1 MPTAQARVVTDR
13 PGRYLAQLCRH
24 ASQMAQHAGYGQSH
38 DRGHAP
44 PEVRRVEWSDTHG
57 IVEFGVGRCTVQAI
71 GSDMLT
77 LRVEA
82 SDEES
87 LRRLRQLLTKRIET
101 IGRRD
106 HLSVA
111 WLSPESPEGTDEE
124 DTSPAPETGRR
135 SHRTVALSIVL
146 VKLGIVVLF
155 IALPVGLG
163 VSVLGVHAV
172 IVVALL
178 IAVAV
183 ALLVY
188 RRRGG
193 TLHWS
198 LVHRLLDA
206 HRLVAGLRRHRPSPE
221 STSRRFPR

>member
-1 MPTAQARVVTDR
+1 MPTAEARVVTDR

-38 DRGHAP
+38 DGDKRGHAP
-44 PEVRRVEWSDTHG
+44 PEVRRVEWSDTDG
-57 IVEFGVGRCTVQAI
+57 IIEFGVGRCTIQAT
-71 GSDMLT
+71 GSDTLT

-124 DTSPAPETGRR
+124 ETSPAPAPRRR
-135 SHRTVALSIVL
+135 SHRTVALSVVL
-146 VKLGIVVLF
+146 VKVVIVVLF

-163 VSVLGVHAV
+163 VSLLGVHAV

-178 IAVAV
+178 IAAGV

-193 TLHWS
+193 TSHWS

-206 HRLVAGLRRHRPSPE
+206 HRLIAGLR
-221 STSRRFPR
+221 PRKRDR